1 MLRKLLL
8 ALSIASV
15 GNYGYSFYT
24 VMADL
29 PFTYQFQNVFTA
41 VMCLLFAFLLFASKN
56 EEITGLLNRYYTL
69 FNRGESSG
77 NITGPCCSVLCL
89 SLMLIIIYHRWHL
102 NCASIS

>member
-29 PFTYQFQNVFTA
+29 PFTYQFQNVLQRSCVCFLHFY
-41 VMCLLFAFLLFASKN
+41 CLHQKMKKLQ
-56 EEITGLLNRYYTL
+56 G
-69 FNRGESSG
+69 
-77 NITGPCCSVLCL
+77 C
-89 SLMLIIIYHRWHL
+89 
-102 NCASIS
+102 